1 MAPGGFFFREKT
13 LTNKSRSAQCVYMR
27 TNYFVSPRDG
37 MAKPLFRLF
46 ACLAV
51 SMAVL
56 SAPGSVSGA
65 VIIGNLPA
73 GASEFPGPDVG
84 DGTNAFA
91 TFEAVKF
98 TMGGTSA
105 VLDNVVLRI
114 KTNFNGTTLPAI
126 EIRNDA
132 GTAPGTTVLFGI
144 DGTTPLP
151 SGLNTTVQSYTLT
164 ATSKFTLAANTS
176 YWMVVRARPGSFEWW
191 ASNPSITPTGTLATF
206 NPPYKESADGTT
218 WKDAPSFFGAMS
230 FQINSPAAA
239 AKNSLLNISTR
250 LQVGTGDNVLI
261 GGFILTGTGNK
272 TVILRAIG
280 PSLTGIVPGAM
291 ANPTL
296 ELRNAAGTLIG
307 QNDNWKTTQMGGVI
321 TSDQVAAIQASGV
334 QPTNDAESALIATL
348 PVGNYTAVLRGA
360 NNSTGIAVVEGYDL
374 DQPTGKI
381 GNISTRGFVQ
391 AGDGA
396 MIGGFIIGNQTTK
409 VVVRAIG
416 PSLAAFSVP
425 TPLANP
431 TLELRDMNGAL
442 VDSNNNWKVR
452 DNDGSS
458 QQATIEAT
466 GLAPTNDLESAIVAT
481 VPPGNYTGIVR
492 GVNNGTGNA
501 VVEAYNLQ

>member
-1 MAPGGFFFREKT
+1 
-13 LTNKSRSAQCVYMR
+13 MR
-27 TNYFVSPRDG
+27 TRHLVSPRTRAG
-37 MAKPLFRLF
+37 KPLFRL
-46 ACLAV
+46 LAISCALGV
-51 SMAVL
+51 AL
-56 SAPGSVSGA
+56 SRQASGG
-65 VIIGNLPA
+65 VIVGNLPA
-73 GASEFPGPDVG
+73 GASEFPGPDIG

-91 TFEAVKF
+91 SFEAVKF

-114 KTNFNGTTLPAI
+114 KTNFNGTTLPSI

-132 GTAPGTTVLFGI
+132 GTAPGTTVLFSI

-164 ATSKFTLAANTS
+164 ATSTFTLAANTS

-206 NPPYKESADGTT
+206 NPPYKETFDGTT
-218 WKDAPSFFGAMS
+218 WKDTPSFFGSLS
-230 FQINSPAAA
+230 FQINSPATAT
-239 AKNSLLNISTR
+239 KNSLLNIATR

-280 PSLTGIVPGAM
+280 PSLAGLISGAM
-291 ANPTL
+291 TDPRI
-296 ELRNAAGTLIG
+296 ELRDASNTLIG
-307 QNDNWKTTQMGGVI
+307 QNDNWKTTQMGGVV

-334 QPTNDAESALIATL
+334 APTNDAESALIATL
-348 PVGNYTAVLRGA
+348 PAGNYTAVLRGA
-360 NNSTGIAVVEGYDL
+360 NNTTGIAVVEGYDL
-374 DQPTGKI
+374 AQSIGKI
-381 GNISTRGFVQ
+381 GNISTRGLVQ
-391 AGDGA
+391 TGNGA

-416 PSLAAFSVP
+416 PSLGGFGVP

-431 TLELRDMNGAL
+431 TLEVRDVNGVL
-442 VDSNNNWKVR
+442 LDSNNNWTVR
-452 DNDGSS
+452 DNDGTS
-458 QQATIEAT
+458 QQAAIEAT
-466 GLAPTNDLESAIVAT
+466 GLAPTNDLESTVVVT

-492 GVNNGTGNA
+492 GVNNGVGNA